1 MKLLVPLGLLGLIAI
16 AFLIL
21 IYVLKPKYQDKKVS
35 STYIWKLSLKYAKRK
50 VPFTWLQNSL
60 LFIIQLLIIIV
71 IAFSMAMPHII
82 LATKNGEKI
91 IVLDASAS
99 MAAEYNGKTRF
110 DRARNEISGIIDT
123 TDEAQKITV
132 ILAGES
138 ASYVIRRTDSAGY
151 AKQKL
156 SEAEC
161 SFANADIEGAMKLA
175 ESVLSEN
182 PKAEVYFFTDSDY
195 TDSGNVNVVN
205 VSATEWNAAVLSF
218 SAKWGSKGYT
228 FFADVACYGKAAE
241 LPVSIVVDGKAQL
254 PRLAD
259 CSDGETVRIVWDDLN
274 VKSYES
280 AEVHIAAEDNFAY
293 DNDFYLYTDTNE
305 MFEVQLV
312 GNEMNTS
319 FISSALRVTGKC
331 HIVSVNLADDGE
343 NAENG
348 ENAVTEKSSGFD
360 LYVYDNYVPEVI
372 PTDGAV
378 WFINP
383 PQSLP
388 DLGITINGTRTD
400 MENPFYMSQ
409 GSADSEAARAI
420 LKYLTPSSIKVT
432 EYSRI
437 EATGYESVL
446 KLNDDPALLI
456 RNVNGLKTVVFSFGL
471 NYSDLPILVPQFVL
485 LVDALCDYSMAH
497 TFDKTLYS
505 VGDTVKL
512 NARLDAEY
520 MSVDA
525 VGEEETFSSSVVNL
539 KADKAGVYKVTQS
552 TYSGRTISSSFFVRL
567 SENESV
573 FGKTEGAL
581 VNPLTPYGSGTDTT
595 VANNT
600 MDISVYLAAA
610 LLVLLCVEWGL
621 QYREQY

>member
-35 STYIWKLSLKYAKRK
+35 STYIWKLSLKYSKRK

-60 LFIIQLLIIIV
+60 LFIIQLLIIAL

-110 DRARNEISGIIDT
+110 DRAKNEISGIIDT

-161 SFANADIEGAMKLA
+161 SFAKADIEGAMKLA

-182 PKAEVYFFTDSDY
+182 PKSEVYFFTDSDY

-205 VSATEWNAAVLSF
+205 VSASEWNAAVLSF
-218 SAKWGSKGYT
+218 TSKWGSKGYT
-228 FFADVACYGKAAE
+228 FSADIACYGKDAE
-241 LPVSIVVDGKAQL
+241 LPVNLVVDGKAQL
-254 PRLAD
+254 PRLAT
-259 CSDGETVRIVWDDLN
+259 CTDGETVRMVWDNLN

-280 AEVHIAAEDNFAY
+280 AEVHIVAEDNFAY
-293 DNDFYLYTDTNE
+293 DNDFCLYTDKNE

-312 GNEMNTS
+312 GKKEKTG

-331 HIVSVNLADDGE
+331 HTVTVNLADDGE
-343 NAENG
+343 NGENG

-383 PQSLP
+383 PQNLSAS
-388 DLGITINGTRTD
+388 LGITIKETRTD
-400 MENPFYMSQ
+400 MVNRFTMSQ
-409 GSADSEAARAI
+409 GDADSEAARAI
-420 LKYLTPSSIKVT
+420 LKYITPSAVKVS
-432 EYSRI
+432 EYSRLD
-437 EATGYESVL
+437 AVGYESVL
-446 KLNDDPALLI
+446 KINSDPALLI
-456 RNVNGLKTVVFSFGL
+456 RNVGGLKTVVFSFDFQM
-471 NYSDLPILVPQFVL
+471 SDLPIVPTFPL
-485 LVDALCDYSMAH
+485 FINALCDYSMAH

-539 KADKAGVYKVTQS
+539 KADKAGVYTVTQS
-552 TYSGRTISSSFFVRL
+552 THSGRTISSSFFVRL

-581 VNPLTPYGSGTDTT
+581 VSPMTPYGNGTDMN